1 MKVSQRLFLG
11 VIPSIVGLLT
21 VGGLAYWGQYAHT
34 APSLVVVAAAAAS
47 VISLL
52 VAWTNTRYVAIRVER
67 LAGMRASSSETD
79 ELDAIEHAVE
89 SLDEAAAAAKA
100 DAIRVAAD
108 AKEKAN
114 EYARLIAEAA
124 TSISTPLAEA
134 RLSLHVLQENHFGEL
149 NDNQEEMINA
159 ARMGVESAELE
170 LEHLRTI
177 ADLDRG
183 KIVMDVQLVKA
194 ADIIRS
200 LLPLLKSRADKKTV
214 RVLSEIEP
222 GLPRVSGD
230 RAKLHDA
237 FNLLLND
244 AVTYAVPGTSLSIHA
259 SAEKSTVVIVIN
271 HGAPHSSTADLLL
284 AQRLV
289 AAQGGSVRADGGAT
303 VVTLPQAADRA
314 RP

>member
-34 APSLVVVAAAAAS
+34 APSLVVVAAALAS

-52 VAWTNTRYVAIRVER
+52 VAWTNTRYVALRVER

-100 DAIRVAAD
+100 DAVRVTAD
-108 AKEKAN
+108 AEKKAN

-149 NDNQEEMINA
+149 NDNQEEMISA

-170 LEHLRTI
+170 LQHLRTI

-183 KIVMDVQLVKA
+183 RIVMGVQLVKA

-200 LLPLLKSRADKKTV
+200 LLPLLKSRADKKNV

-237 FNLLLND
+237 FNLLFND
-244 AVTYAVPGTSLSIHA
+244 AVTYAVPGTSVSIHA
-259 SAEKSTVVIVIN
+259 SAEKSSVVTVIN
-271 HGAPHSSTADLLL
+271 HGAPHSSTGDLLL
-284 AQRLV
+284 AQRLI
-289 AAQGGSVRADGGAT
+289 AAQGGSVRVDGGAT
-303 VVTLPQAADRA
+303 VVMLPQAADRA